1 MITENV
7 FIEDLVKDHPKVIRP
22 LADHGLVC
30 IGCGEP
36 VWGTLQQLAENKGVT
51 DLENIIKELNE
62 LIQSN

>member
-7 FIEDLVKDHPKVIRP
+7 FIEDLVKDHPEVIRP

-30 IGCGEP
+30 IACGEP
-36 VWGTLQQLAENKGVT
+36 VWGTLQQLADNKGVT
-51 DLENIIKELNE
+51 DLDNIIKELNE

>member
-7 FIEDLVKDHPKVIRP
+7 FIEDLVKNHPEVIRP

-30 IGCGEP
+30 IACGEP
-36 VWGTLQQLAENKGVT
+36 VWGTLQQLADNKGVT
-51 DLENIIKELNE
+51 DLDNVIKELNE